1 MFKCDTNSVNHPVSP
16 HCPRKRG
23 NSIRERELNVA
34 LLALRDISHRRAIS
48 VANKA

>member
-1 MFKCDTNSVNHPVSP
+1 MFKCDANSVSIL
-16 HCPRKRG
+16 CRRTAPRERG
-23 NSIRERELNVA
+23 NSIRERELNVP